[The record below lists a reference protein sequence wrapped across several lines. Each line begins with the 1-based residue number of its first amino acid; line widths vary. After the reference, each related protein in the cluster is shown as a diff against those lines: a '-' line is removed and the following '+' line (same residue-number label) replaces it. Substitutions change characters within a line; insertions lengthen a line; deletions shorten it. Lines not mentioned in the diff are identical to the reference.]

1 MSDAHAREV
10 AAIEAMVGEYC
21 GREPAEAPYGRS
33 PAMDA
38 MFDIKKL
45 REAML
50 HFMSLGAVAVDEH
63 WQMVDMLAPIPSLDE
78 PPYKIEEPQR
88 VMGRPRKVAVKPGRK
103 FSGMTRFPWRQR

>member
-45 REAML
+45 REAI
-50 HFMSLGAVAVDEH
+50 LGAVAVDEH

-88 VMGRPRKVAVKPGRK
+88 VMGHPHKAATKPGRK

>member
-1 MSDAHAREV
+1 MTEAHAREV
-10 AAIEAMVGEYC
+10 AAIEEMTAEYC
-21 GREPAEAPYGRS
+21 GAEPPARYGRS

-50 HFMSLGAVAVDEH
+50 HFMSSGAVAINEH

-88 VMGRPRKVAVKPGRK
+88 GMGRPRKVAVKPGRK
-103 FSGMTRFPWRQR
+103 FSGMTRFPWRQRR